1 VVPVPSCAEE
11 LVAEPE
17 NEDVL
22 DHLLTKVMINTVKL
36 VLVPVGG
43 KRALELSGA
52 REIFAKR
59 LLDLLTRG

>member
-1 VVPVPSCAEE
+1 
-11 LVAEPE
+11 
-17 NEDVL
+17 
-22 DHLLTKVMINTVKL
+22 MINTVKL